1 MSRKLS
7 EPILDGDS
15 VRSNFFSNFFNG
27 RLLTADALSADQLA
41 NREQRRLLGRAV
53 GEGVV
58 EGLEV
63 SVVSAGGAG
72 SQPVVSVTKGLALS
86 RAGQVLRLLSDEQVA
101 LVRQL
106 DAPPAAAG
114 AFADC
119 AGAVSTFDTLENGA
133 YLLVIGAASGY
144 RERVPMRGISDAAG
158 VNECGSRY
166 RVEGV
171 QFRLA
176 RLRPEEMSVL
186 PQPTRQ
192 QLSALMSSTAAADL
206 SKLRNLLA
214 HVCFGTEELAA
225 LPREPFKQTGGESAY
240 ASYGAADFMRGKGLL
255 NDCEVPLAL
264 VYWRGGTLR
273 FADAWAVRRRVRAR
287 TSGPFAQL
295 FPPRRVA
302 ESEAMLFQ
310 FEEHLRAL
318 LAAGPNPENFVAA
331 NLFRWLPPA
340 GLVPLRS
347 NAHPAGATFEKFFQ
361 GRSFGAPTLLPGAK
375 LGAAL
380 ADSLDYPPVDLAG
393 QELVQL
399 YEVKENK
406 QAQSGGSPPQPY
418 VVYASQ
424 ELPYYSEQPRFA
436 ALCQTLRETRQTY
449 RDFVLKN
456 VFLGNV
462 TSPQGLSA
470 RLAVTAA
477 LQAVWNAAG
486 ERFVAAC
493 RCNCVLTTDKAL
505 SVMQDL
511 YDAQKTLASVMKAD
525 RGDISVEGMPDY
537 VKQLA
542 ALLDVATPG
551 QKPSFK
557 AALEAKDL
565 KAALNAQNVI
575 NGLGATW
582 SGEVVTGNLEVTYQS
597 AERGPT
603 LEIGDTTP
611 FNYTFRVWNKTNRAL
626 DIELR
631 AAFQP
636 PRAAWN
642 AGVTVKNFPG
652 DPGTVSLQP
661 YNQSNPN
668 NPAAFADVI
677 VSVTT
682 PTGASAGDKG
692 LLRLT
697 ASVPSPV
704 GVADFDEKELAVGET
719 ATTEPATTVDF
730 ISAPDIDGNPAA
742 AVAGDDLPYTFH
754 TRFHTTTGATTREFR
769 FMVVYVSP
777 PNASSLYTV
786 TFGNKTA
793 ETDASLSNT
802 AQKATK
808 PYPMTN
814 DVDDSVIVNVR
825 PAGGALG
832 HPLTFK
838 VRIQSVQ
845 DSTLSKE
852 SENFTVNAVSD

>member
-41 NREQRRLLGRAV
+41 NREQRRLLGRAA

-86 RAGQVLRLLSDEQVA
+86 RAGQALRLLSDEQVA

-106 DAPPAAAG
+106 DAPPPAAG

-119 AGAVSTFDTLENGA
+119 AGAISTFDTLENGA

-144 RERVPMRGISDAAG
+144 RERVPMRGLSDAAG

-176 RLRPEEMSVL
+176 RLRPEEMSML
-186 PQPTRQ
+186 PQATRQ
-192 QLSALMSSTAAADL
+192 QLAALMASTAAADL

-214 HVCFGTEELAA
+214 HACFGTEELAA
-225 LPREPFKQTGGESAY
+225 LPREPFRQAAGESAY
-240 ASYGAADFMRGKGLL
+240 ASYGAVDFMRGKGLL

-287 TSGPFAQL
+287 TSGPFAHL
-295 FPPRRVA
+295 FPPRREA
-302 ESEAMLFQ
+302 EAEAMLFQ
-310 FEEHLRAL
+310 FEEHLGAL
-318 LAAGPNPENFVAA
+318 LAAGPNPENFVASS
-331 NLFRWLPPA
+331 LFRWLPPA
-340 GLVPLRS
+340 GLVPLR
-347 NAHPAGATFEKFFQ
+347 AGAYPAGATVEKFFQ
-361 GRSFGAPTLLPGAK
+361 GRSFGAPT
-375 LGAAL
+375 AL
-380 ADSLDYPPVDLAG
+380 AGARLRALLGESLDHAPVDLSG

-399 YEVKENK
+399 YEVRENK
-406 QAQSGGSPPQPY
+406 LAQAGGSPPQPY

-424 ELPYYSEQPRFA
+424 EMSYYSDQPRYA

-449 RDFVLKN
+449 RDFVQKN

-462 TSPQGLSA
+462 TAPQGLSA
-470 RLAVTAA
+470 RLSVTAA

-493 RCNCVLTTDKAL
+493 RCNCVLSPDKAL
-505 SVMQDL
+505 AVMQDL

-525 RGDISVEGMPDY
+525 WGDISLGGMPDY
-537 VKQLA
+537 VKHLA
-542 ALLDVATPG
+542 SLLDVATPG

-597 AERGPT
+597 SGRGTT
-603 LEIGDTTP
+603 LKLGDTAP
-611 FNYTFRVWNKTNRAL
+611 FDYTFRVLNKTNRAL

-631 AAFQP
+631 AAFQA
-636 PRAAWN
+636 PREAWN
-642 AGVTVKNFPG
+642 AGVTIKNFPG
-652 DPGTVSLQP
+652 DPGAVNLQP
-661 YNQSNPN
+661 YNPSDPN
-668 NPAAFADVI
+668 NPAAFADVV

-682 PTGASAGDKG
+682 PVNASEGDKG
-692 LLRLT
+692 LLRLA

-704 GVADFDEKELAVGET
+704 GVADYDEKELAVGSE

-730 ISAPDIDGNPAA
+730 VSAPDIDGNPSAA
-742 AVAGDDLPYTFH
+742 PVGDDLAYTFH
-754 TRFHTTTGATTREFR
+754 TRFHTTAGATTRDFR
-769 FMVVYVSP
+769 FIVVYGSP
-777 PNASSLYTV
+777 ADASSLYTV

-793 ETDASLSNT
+793 ETDATLTNT

-814 DVDDSVIVNVR
+814 DVDDSVIVIVR
-825 PAGGALG
+825 PAGGAVG

-838 VRIQSVQ
+838 VRVQSVQ

-852 SENFTVNAVSD
+852 SQNFTVAAVAL